1 MTMVIV
7 DLSMGG
13 QCPSMEASL
22 GHLEAQLDPV
32 ARDGLQLV
40 KGAAGYSET
49 TA

>member
-1 MTMVIV
+1 MIV
-7 DLSMGG
+7 A
-13 QCPSMEASL
+13 PSME

>member
-1 MTMVIV
+1 MTMMIV
-7 DLSMGG
+7 A
-13 QCPSMEASL
+13 PSME

-40 KGAAGYSET
+40 EGAAGYSET